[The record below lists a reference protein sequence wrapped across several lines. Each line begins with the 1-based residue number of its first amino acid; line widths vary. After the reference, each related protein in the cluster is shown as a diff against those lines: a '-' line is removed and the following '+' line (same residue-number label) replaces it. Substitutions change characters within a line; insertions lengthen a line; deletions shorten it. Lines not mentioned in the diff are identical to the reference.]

1 MGLYDGIKDVAKVM
15 QQADNI
21 ELYQKLLDLSAQ
33 ALDLQAEIA
42 KLREENAELKKS
54 KDIESRIVRHK
65 RPFLTLAEDKLNL
78 KYCATCWDNQRKLIQ
93 MKPIDSISYPELW
106 CNVCKSKCK
115 NEG

>member
-21 ELYQKLLDLSAQ
+21 ELYQKLL
-33 ALDLQAEIA
+33 
-42 KLREENAELKKS
+42 EENAELKKS
-54 KDIESRIVRHK
+54 KDIESKIVRHK
-65 RPFLTLAEDKLNL
+65 RPFLTLDEDRLNL